1 MLPPFSRPTVA
12 PRWAALA
19 LAIWCTV
26 GLNQAWWARLSQL
39 AQEQSLSGTE
49 QLWTA
54 LVLTAATFLWF
65 MLLSWPGLRRIGWS
79 VTLVTA
85 AAVQYFMLHYGI
97 VVDPSMVRNA
107 LQTNTSETM
116 ALMGSGLLL
125 HVLLYA
131 GLPMAVLWAGVRL
144 QPGAAIC
151 GALPCLCWLASAWSG
166 WGPSCCTSPWRPWC
180 ATTRKSAS

>member
-1 MLPPFSRPTVA
+1 V
-12 PRWAALA
+12 
-19 LAIWCTV
+19 
-26 GLNQAWWARLSQL
+26 
-39 AQEQSLSGTE
+39 
-49 QLWTA
+49 TA

-97 VVDPSMVRNA
+97 GDPSMVRNA

-125 HVLLYA
+125 HVLLY
-131 GLPMAVLWAGVRL
+131 
-144 QPGAAIC
+144 GAAHGC
-151 GALPCLCWLASAWSG
+151 AVGGRVAAARRLAPRSVAPLPCWCWLASAWSG

>member
-1 MLPPFSRPTVA
+1 MLPLFSRPTIA

-65 MLLSWPGLRRIGWS
+65 MLLSWPGLRRTVATRGFC
-79 VTLVTA
+79 VRCRA
-85 AAVQYFMLHYGI
+85 
-97 VVDPSMVRNA
+97 PS
-107 LQTNTSETM
+107 
-116 ALMGSGLLL
+116 
-125 HVLLYA
+125 
-131 GLPMAVLWAGVRL
+131 
-144 QPGAAIC
+144 
-151 GALPCLCWLASAWSG
+151 
-166 WGPSCCTSPWRPWC
+166 
-180 ATTRKSAS
+180 